1 LAIEITNPSRY
12 NEIAHQPFIAVYP
25 FESMVKLL
33 SPSSAARTKKKR
45 SRLTAPLLVNSAE
58 VEIMRALRRQGRI
71 SRSEI
76 SSITGWSKAKASQEI
91 RALIDKGYLVE
102 AGEGLSQGGRKPNL
116 LRINNELGYI
126 AGIDIGATS
135 LDIGLADV
143 AGSILQRCS
152 EPADVKLPPETVV
165 GRCTE
170 LLLEL
175 MHSQGATPDQ
185 MLGIGVGVP
194 GPVDFARG
202 VLVAP
207 PLMPEWENFP
217 IRDFFK
223 QTFHSAFVVVDN
235 DVNIMALGEQ
245 RAGDGAGVDHFIFV
259 KIGTGIGAGIISNGK
274 IHRGSDGCAGDIGH
288 ICVDKEGP
296 TCACGNT
303 GCLEAMAAG
312 PAITSRALE
321 AARNGSSPVLSQ
333 MRETNGGLLRPEDVN
348 AACREG
354 DQAALDIIRDS
365 GQMIGDV
372 LAGLVNFF
380 NPSHIFVGGGIT
392 NFGNHLLV
400 AIRRAVL
407 HRSLPLATTHLSIKF
422 SRVGTNA
429 GVMGAISLALDYLF
443 TLEDS
448 PHLLSN

>member
-1 LAIEITNPSRY
+1 MSASTTPEAIKISRPS
-12 NEIAHQPFIAVYP
+12 
-25 FESMVKLL
+25 
-33 SPSSAARTKKKR
+33 
-45 SRLTAPLLVNSAE
+45 APILVNSAE
-58 VEIMRALRRQGRI
+58 VEVMRALRRQGWI
-71 SRSEI
+71 SRSEV
-76 SSITGWSKAKASQEI
+76 SNITGWSKAKASQEI
-91 RALIDKGYLVE
+91 RSLVDKGYLVE
-102 AGEGLSQGGRKPNL
+102 TGEGASQGGRKPRL
-116 LRINNELGYI
+116 LRINNQLGYI

-135 LDIGLADV
+135 LEIALADV
-143 AGSILQRCS
+143 TGLILKRKSEATDVHLVPDAVLGRCS
-152 EPADVKLPPETVV
+152 
-165 GRCTE
+165 E

-175 MHSQGATPDQ
+175 IQEAGADPDQ
-185 MLGIGVGVP
+185 ILGIGVGVP

-223 QTFHSAFVVVDN
+223 RTFTSAFVVVDN

-245 RAGDGAGVDHFIFV
+245 RSGDASGIDHFIFV
-259 KIGTGIGAGIISNGK
+259 KIGTGIGAGIVSNGR

-296 TCACGNT
+296 LCACGNK

-312 PAITSRALE
+312 PAITAKAIE
-321 AARNGSSPVLSQ
+321 AARNGNSPILAQ
-333 MRETNGGLLRPEDVN
+333 LKEANGGILRPEDVN
-348 AACREG
+348 TACREG
-354 DQAALDIIRDS
+354 DQAALDIIRES
-365 GQMIGDV
+365 GKMIGDV
-372 LAGLVNFF
+372 LASLVNFF
-380 NPSHIFVGGGIT
+380 NPSHIFIGGGIS

-422 SRVGTNA
+422 SRMSSNA

-443 TLEDS
+443 TVEDN
-448 PHLLSN
+448 PHPNF

>member
-1 LAIEITNPSRY
+1 
-12 NEIAHQPFIAVYP
+12 
-25 FESMVKLL
+25 MVHTL
-33 SPSSAARTKKKR
+33 SPGSATSTKKKL
-45 SRLTAPLLVNSAE
+45 SRLSAPILVNAAE
-58 VEIMRALRRQGRI
+58 VEIIRALRRQGRI

-76 SSITGWSKAKASQEI
+76 SNITGWSKAKASQEI
-91 RALIDKGYLVE
+91 RGLVDKGYLVE
-102 AGEGLSQGGRKPNL
+102 IGEGASQGGRKPRL
-116 LRINNELGYI
+116 LRINNQLGFV
-126 AGIDIGATS
+126 AGIDMGATS
-135 LDIGLADV
+135 LEVALADV
-143 AGSILQRCS
+143 TGSIVQRCT
-152 EPADVKLPPETVV
+152 EATDVKLPPESVL
-165 GRCTE
+165 GRCSE

-175 MHSQGATPDQ
+175 IRAQGGTPDQ

-207 PLMPEWENFP
+207 PLMPEWENYP

-223 QTFHSAFVVVDN
+223 KTFPSAFVVVDN

-245 RAGDGAGVDHFIFV
+245 RVGDGAGIDHFIFV

-274 IHRGSDGCAGDIGH
+274 LHRGSDGCAGDIGH

-296 TCACGNT
+296 LCACGNK

-312 PAITSRALE
+312 PAIAAKALD
-321 AARNGSSPVLSQ
+321 AARNGSSPILSQ
-333 MRETNGGLLRPEDVN
+333 MRDSNGGILRPEDVN

-354 DQAALDIIRDS
+354 DQAALDIIRES

-372 LAGLVNFF
+372 LATLVNFF

-422 SRVGTNA
+422 SRVGSNA

-443 TLEDS
+443 AVEDNL
-448 PHLLSN
+448 HLMV

>member
-1 LAIEITNPSRY
+1 
-12 NEIAHQPFIAVYP
+12 
-25 FESMVKLL
+25 
-33 SPSSAARTKKKR
+33 
-45 SRLTAPLLVNSAE
+45 
-58 VEIMRALRRQGRI
+58 MRALRRQGRI

-76 SSITGWSKAKASQEI
+76 SNITGWSKAKASQEI
-91 RALIDKGYLVE
+91 RSLVEKGYLVE
-102 AGEGLSQGGRKPNL
+102 VGEGVSQGGRKPRL
-116 LRINNELGYI
+116 LRINDQLGYI

-135 LDIGLADV
+135 LDIALADV
-143 AGSILQRCS
+143 TGSVLQRCS
-152 EPADVKLPPETVV
+152 EPTDVKLSPDTVF

-170 LLLEL
+170 LLFEL
-175 MHSQGATPDQ
+175 IQAQGAKPDQ
-185 MLGIGVGVP
+185 ILGIGVGVP

-207 PLMPEWENFP
+207 PLMPEWENYP

-223 QTFHSAFVVVDN
+223 KTFPSAFVVVDN

-296 TCACGNT
+296 LCACGNK

-321 AARNGSSPVLSQ
+321 AARIGRSPLLRQVQEAS
-333 MRETNGGLLRPEDVN
+333 GGFIRPEDVN

-354 DQAALDIIRDS
+354 DQAALDIIRES

-372 LAGLVNFF
+372 LASLVNFF
-380 NPSHIFVGGGIT
+380 NPSHIFIGGGIA

-422 SRVGTNA
+422 SRVGSNA

-443 TLEDS
+443 AIEDNL
-448 PHLLSN
+448 HMMV

>member
-1 LAIEITNPSRY
+1 LLNIS
-12 NEIAHQPFIAVYP
+12 
-25 FESMVKLL
+25 FESMVQTL
-33 SPSSAARTKKKR
+33 SPSSATSTKKKL
-45 SRLTAPLLVNSAE
+45 SRVTAPILVNSAE
-58 VEIMRALRRQGRI
+58 VEILRALRRQGRI

-91 RALIDKGYLVE
+91 RSLVDKGYLVE
-102 AGEGLSQGGRKPNL
+102 VGEGISQGGRKPRL
-116 LRINNELGYI
+116 LRINNQLGYI

-135 LDIGLADV
+135 LDIALADV
-143 AGSILQRCS
+143 SGLILQRCS
-152 EPADVKLPPETVV
+152 EPTDVKLRPETVF
-165 GRCTE
+165 GRCSE

-175 MHSQGATPDQ
+175 IQAQGATSDQ
-185 MLGIGVGVP
+185 ILGIGLGVP

-223 QTFHSAFVVVDN
+223 KTFPSAFVVVDN

-245 RAGDGAGVDHFIFV
+245 RAGDGAGIDHFIFV
-259 KIGTGIGAGIISNGK
+259 KIGTGIGAGIISNGRL
-274 IHRGSDGCAGDIGH
+274 HRGSDGCAGDIGH

-296 TCACGNT
+296 LCACGNK
-303 GCLEAMAAG
+303 GCLEAMA
-312 PAITSRALE
+312 SKALK
-321 AARNGSSPVLSQ
+321 AAQNGSSPILRQ
-333 MRETNGGLLRPEDVN
+333 MREANGGVLRPEDVN
-348 AACREG
+348 AACRDG

-372 LAGLVNFF
+372 LASLVNFF
-380 NPSHIFVGGGIT
+380 NPSHIFIGGGIA

-422 SRVGTNA
+422 SRVGSNV

-443 TLEDS
+443 AIEDNL
-448 PHLLSN
+448 HLLV

>member
-1 LAIEITNPSRY
+1 
-12 NEIAHQPFIAVYP
+12 
-25 FESMVKLL
+25 
-33 SPSSAARTKKKR
+33 
-45 SRLTAPLLVNSAE
+45 
-58 VEIMRALRRQGRI
+58 MRALRRQGRI

-76 SSITGWSKAKASQEI
+76 SNIMGWSKAKASQEI
-91 RALIDKGYLVE
+91 RSLVDKGYLLE
-102 AGEGLSQGGRKPNL
+102 IGEGVSQGGRKPRL
-116 LRINNELGYI
+116 LKINDQLGYI

-135 LDIGLADV
+135 LDIALADV
-143 AGSILQRCS
+143 TGSVLRRCS
-152 EPADVKLPPETVV
+152 EPTDVKLSPESVF
-165 GRCTE
+165 GRCSE

-175 MHSQGATPDQ
+175 MRAQRATPDQ

-207 PLMPEWENFP
+207 PLMPEWEDFP

-223 QTFHSAFVVVDN
+223 KTFGSAFVVVDN

-245 RAGDGAGVDHFIFV
+245 RSGDGAGIDHFIFV

-296 TCACGNT
+296 LCACGNK

-312 PAITSRALE
+312 PAITAKAME
-321 AARNGSSPVLSQ
+321 AARNGSSPTLSQ
-333 MRETNGGLLRPEDVN
+333 MRDSNAGVLRPEDVN

-365 GQMIGDV
+365 GLMIGDV
-372 LAGLVNFF
+372 LASLVNFF
-380 NPSHIFVGGGIT
+380 NPSHIFIGGGIA

-400 AIRRAVL
+400 AVRRAVL

-422 SRVGTNA
+422 SRVGSNA

-443 TLEDS
+443 AIEDS
-448 PHLLSN
+448 PHLIV